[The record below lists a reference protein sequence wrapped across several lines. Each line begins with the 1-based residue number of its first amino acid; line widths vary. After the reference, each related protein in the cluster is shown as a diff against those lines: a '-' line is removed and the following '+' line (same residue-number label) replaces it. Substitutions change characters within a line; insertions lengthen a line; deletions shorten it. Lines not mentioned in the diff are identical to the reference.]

1 MKVFILLLLSI
12 LGILFLRIEY
22 LLVAILLATLVF
34 FLIKRFKFYKSKRFL
49 ICCCLL
55 FVFFLVISNL
65 KLETFQSNGTFAG
78 IIINKKNNYAVCFDG
93 IEKIYIYDSKNEFEL
108 FDIVKLKGSIS
119 NLNIKPPLESSFN
132 FKKYLNSSGIYR
144 QMYYNS
150 YTHIYKS
157 IIKSSTYKFMIL
169 SIFNNENAKSFIKLI
184 IFHEYD
190 RNDPLIENINRSNLI
205 GVFTQSGIYF
215 SFLINRITQILENK
229 LSRKWSK
236 IFVLLFIIP
245 FLLIN
250 LTSLSIWRIL
260 IGYIFTLIYEK
271 VGLKKDYF
279 LRVGAVYLI
288 LLLVDHHNLFN
299 YSFFIPLII
308 SLFLFVFREL
318 LHSRVKIFKRI
329 KINVFLFII
338 FIPFYLRF
346 SSSINLLTIVFNS
359 ILIDIIKTNYFLVF
373 PSVFLLKIPFVEY
386 IFEAEYFLFSY
397 FKFDFLIINAPEMNI
412 NLMCLYYLILAFIA
426 YLKEINITFVYRKV
440 LPFVVASI
448 TIYFIPI
455 KNYIFDKVSFINV
468 GQGDATLIQHRNR
481 NYLIDTG
488 GNLKYDIATECLIPY
503 LRKNRIYYLDAV
515 FITHYDLDH
524 CYALSSLQK
533 NFKVKNVFDYNNI
546 NSYNGF
552 LNIYNLNNNFNI
564 NVDENSKSLVLAFE
578 VGNKKFLI
586 MGDAPKAVE
595 FKILENNPKLNVD
608 ILKVGHHGSN
618 TSSSIEFLSKLKP
631 EEAVISCG
639 YKNIYNHPSKET
651 LDSLRKCNIRVRRTD
666 LEGTISYVFLP

>member
-1 MKVFILLLLSI
+1 MKVYILLLLSI

-22 LLVAILLATLVF
+22 LLVAILLATLIF

-119 NLNIKPPLESSFN
+119 NLNIKPPLESSFD

-236 IFVLLFIIP
+236 IFVLLFIIT

-271 VGLKKDYF
+271 VGLKK
-279 LRVGAVYLI
+279 G
-288 LLLVDHHNLFN
+288 
-299 YSFFIPLII
+299 SF
-308 SLFLFVFREL
+308 
-318 LHSRVKIFKRI
+318 
-329 KINVFLFII
+329 
-338 FIPFYLRF
+338 
-346 SSSINLLTIVFNS
+346 
-359 ILIDIIKTNYFLVF
+359 
-373 PSVFLLKIPFVEY
+373 
-386 IFEAEYFLFSY
+386 
-397 FKFDFLIINAPEMNI
+397 
-412 NLMCLYYLILAFIA
+412 
-426 YLKEINITFVYRKV
+426 
-440 LPFVVASI
+440 
-448 TIYFIPI
+448 
-455 KNYIFDKVSFINV
+455 
-468 GQGDATLIQHRNR
+468 RN
-481 NYLIDTG
+481 
-488 GNLKYDIATECLIPY
+488 
-503 LRKNRIYYLDAV
+503 
-515 FITHYDLDH
+515 
-524 CYALSSLQK
+524 
-533 NFKVKNVFDYNNI
+533 
-546 NSYNGF
+546 
-552 LNIYNLNNNFNI
+552 
-564 NVDENSKSLVLAFE
+564 
-578 VGNKKFLI
+578 
-586 MGDAPKAVE
+586 
-595 FKILENNPKLNVD
+595 
-608 ILKVGHHGSN
+608 
-618 TSSSIEFLSKLKP
+618 
-631 EEAVISCG
+631 
-639 YKNIYNHPSKET
+639 
-651 LDSLRKCNIRVRRTD
+651 
-666 LEGTISYVFLP
+666 